1 MKNLVDKKAY
11 RTFISTCFDI
21 NVTASKLNTL
31 ELQKSIAVSPSSV
44 SLDAASSLTNGSR
57 DVVIN
62 ALSSQEAAFNT
73 SPSYLS
79 LIIAAGF
86 NKGEIH
92 LFDGFK
98 KEASVFYNNH
108 VNYQTLILKF

>member
-31 ELQKSIAVSPSSV
+31 ELQKSIAASSSSI
-44 SLDAASSLTNGSR
+44 SLTEASSLTNGSR
-57 DVVIN
+57 DISIK

-73 SPSYLS
+73 SPTYLS

-108 VNYQTLILKF
+108 VTILKFLNV